1 MSTASSRDPNGD
13 ADLARRVQRLEDIE
27 AIRNIRAEYA
37 LAADARQGCA
47 VDVERT
53 MKLFAR
59 NGVWDG
65 SPRFGRHEGWANVR
79 DHLLR
84 GAAGIDWSLHSLTE
98 TGISIA
104 SDAQTA
110 RSRWYLLELANM
122 MNKTTAE
129 REMVWLAGIYDNDYI
144 REDGVWKIATMRFD
158 CQKIIGPA
166 GIWPEPPAA
175 GR

>member
-1 MSTASSRDPNGD
+1 MSATSGGD
-13 ADLARRVQRLEDIE
+13 LDLARRVQRLEDIE

-37 LAADARQGCA
+37 LAADDRKGCA

-65 SPRFGRHEGWANVR
+65 RPRFGRHEGWENVR
-79 DHLLR
+79 DYLLR

-98 TGISIA
+98 TGISI
-104 SDAQTA
+104 SPDGQSA

-122 MNKTTAE
+122 MNKTSGV

-144 REDGVWKIATMRFD
+144 REDGVWKIATLRFD
-158 CQKIIGPA
+158 CQKIIGP
-166 GIWPEPPAA
+166 GGVWPDPPAA